1 MPSLFVLLQ
10 NLVIR
15 LLSLFKS
22 TPFSR
27 VKFVTRTWCLP
38 LKKMYFK
45 SWPRL
50 YNVLSYI
57 GTDRSGLI
65 RVINNICVFTGF
77 FFFFLLSLVEPPAVH
92 SPAAESVCSATL
104 CRIFRKFVT
113 LEYTSKPSL
122 YLAFLTDP

>member
-1 MPSLFVLLQ
+1 MLSLFVLLQ

-65 RVINNICVFTGF
+65 RVIKNICVFTGV
-77 FFFFLLSLVEPPAVH
+77 LLSLVEPPAFH
-92 SPAAESVCSATL
+92 SPAAESVRPATL
-104 CRIFRKFVT
+104 CRIFRKFIT